1 MIVIRD
7 TDSAA
12 DIANDEIRTLV
23 TERMEAMSDGDEFD
37 ADLHGYFVIA
47 EPNDTVAEIEQA
59 VGMSLDMTEV
69 VEQHSGFTELVYIPG
84 DGDFGV
90 VLILTEGLAPEL
102 LAITT

>member
-7 TDSAA
+7 PNSAA
-12 DIANDEIRTLV
+12 DIANDEIRVLV
-23 TERMEAMSDGDEFD
+23 TERMDAMSDGDEFD

-90 VLILTEGLAPEL
+90 VLIVPDAASQL
-102 LAITT
+102 LALST